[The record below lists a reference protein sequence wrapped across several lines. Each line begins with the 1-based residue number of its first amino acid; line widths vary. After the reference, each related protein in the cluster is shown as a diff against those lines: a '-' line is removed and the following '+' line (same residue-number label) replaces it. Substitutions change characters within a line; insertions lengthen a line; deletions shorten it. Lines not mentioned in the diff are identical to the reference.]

1 MNTKTIDK
9 TTDVMIH
16 TSIPL
21 SQEQFSEIAN
31 QVMSIDGVIK
41 FEQNIRV
48 PRLIMVAYN
57 AGKIRALTILNKI
70 TRLGFNASLV
80 GI

>member
-1 MNTKTIDK
+1 MSNR

-16 TSIPL
+16 THITL
-21 SQEQFSEIAN
+21 SDDQFNEISR
-31 QVMSIDGVIK
+31 QVQTIDGVVRFDRNPVK
-41 FEQNIRV
+41 PN
-48 PRLIMVAYN
+48 LIMVAYK
-57 AGKIRALTILNKI
+57 AGHIRAITILNKI